1 MIGNAKKHGGLYY
14 FEDGQSL
21 STFVGIYLFIY
32 LFIWFP
38 FQLSRYYVM
47 AFLVRSSQ
55 FSLFEKIVPNIICE
69 SSLGLNNLTKKG
81 GGGG

>member
-1 MIGNAKKHGGLYY
+1 
-14 FEDGQSL
+14 
-21 STFVGIYLFIY
+21 
-32 LFIWFP
+32 
-38 FQLSRYYVM
+38 M

-81 GGGG
+81 GGGGELVFSKTFHTIIIKLQFNAITINKR